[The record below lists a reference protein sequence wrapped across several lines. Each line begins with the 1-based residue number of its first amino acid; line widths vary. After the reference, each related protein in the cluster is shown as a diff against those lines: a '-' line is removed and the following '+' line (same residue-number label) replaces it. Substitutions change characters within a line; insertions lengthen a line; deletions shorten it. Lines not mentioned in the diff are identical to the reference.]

1 MDYYSNGLVL
11 IAALKYYGLHTRKIV
26 VIVLLYIAD
35 VVDVVIVLNKRR
47 DTTTASV
54 CRRDRMC

>member
-26 VIVLLYIAD
+26 IVLLYIAD
-35 VVDVVIVLNKRR
+35 VVVDVVIV
-47 DTTTASV
+47 
-54 CRRDRMC
+54 C

>member
-35 VVDVVIVLNKRR
+35 VVVDVVIV
-47 DTTTASV
+47 
-54 CRRDRMC
+54 C